1 MRIRFGYVSQALSL
15 WDSSASRT
23 MTYTS
28 WGKLDEKE
36 RKEKLLRIT
45 KINFEN
51 TKRMIYF
58 NIAHGIP
65 LYRMSSSV
73 VPLATHPEAGWDFV
87 KPYKKLLKEIGT
99 LVKKHGIRT
108 SLHPNQYTLFTSDRK
123 HVTEN
128 AVKDMQYHY
137 DIFKA
142 MGLEDEA
149 VINIHVGGAY
159 GDKETAL
166 KRFDQNF
173 PLIPEEIRKIT
184 TLENDDKTYTTE
196 ETLRVCQKHN
206 VKMVFDYHHHLAN
219 LSETPIEKLLPEI
232 YKTWSNSKLVP
243 KLHMSSPKSE
253 KMYRAHSDYIDIEY
267 FEPLLKLLKE
277 LGEDVDIMIEA
288 KAKDKAVLKLMD
300 ELEKKRGIKRVA
312 GGVIEL

>member
-1 MRIRFGYVSQALSL
+1 VRIRFGYVSQAISL
-15 WDSSASRT
+15 WDASASKT

-28 WGKLDEKE
+28 WSKLPVDE
-36 RKEKLLRIT
+36 RTEKLLKIT
-45 KINFEN
+45 KTNFIN
-51 TKRMIYF
+51 TKRMIHY

-73 VPLATHPEAGWDFV
+73 VPLSTHPEAGWNFV
-87 KPYKKLLKEIGT
+87 LPYKSLLKEIGD
-99 LVKKHGIRT
+99 LVKANNIRT
-108 SLHPNQYTLFTSDRK
+108 SLHPNQYTLFTSERNQ
-123 HVTEN
+123 VTEN

-142 MGLEDEA
+142 MGLEKDT

-166 KRFDQNF
+166 QRFDKNF
-173 PLIPEEIRKIT
+173 PKIPDEIREIT

-196 ETLRVCQKHN
+196 ETLKVCQKHG
-206 VKMVFDYHHHLAN
+206 VKMVFDYHHHMAN
-219 LSETPIEKLLPEI
+219 PCETPLIELLPNI
-232 YKTWSNSKLVP
+232 YDTWRHSKYVP
-243 KLHMSSPKSE
+243 KLHLSSPKSE
-253 KMYRAHSDYIDIEY
+253 KMYRAHSDYVDIEY

-277 LGEDVDIMIEA
+277 LGQDVDIMIEA

>member
-15 WDSSASRT
+15 WDSSASKT
-23 MTYTS
+23 MTFAS
-28 WGKLDEKE
+28 WSKLE
-36 RKEKLLRIT
+36 REERIEKLLRIT
-45 KINFEN
+45 KTNFEN
-51 TKRMIYF
+51 TKRMVHY

-73 VPLATHPEAGWDFV
+73 VPLATHPEAGWDFTT
-87 KPYKKLLKEIGT
+87 PYKTLLQEIGVLIKT
-99 LVKKHGIRT
+99 HNIRT
-108 SLHPNQYTLFTSDRK
+108 SLHPNQFTLFTSDRK
-123 HVTEN
+123 SVTDN
-128 AVKDMQYHY
+128 AIKDLQYHY

-142 MGLEDEA
+142 MGIEDDA

-159 GDKETAL
+159 GDKEKAL
-166 KRFDQNF
+166 KRFDKNF
-173 PLIPEEIRKIT
+173 RRIPKEIRKVV

-196 ETLRVCQKHN
+196 ETLRVCQKHK

-219 LSETPIEKLLPEI
+219 LCETPLEQLLPEI
-232 YKTWSNSKLVP
+232 YETWSQSHLLP

-267 FEPLLKLLKE
+267 FEPLLKVLKE
-277 LGEDVDIMIEA
+277 IGKDVDIMIEA

-312 GGVIEL
+312 GGIIEI

>member
-15 WDSSASRT
+15 WDSSASKT
-23 MTYTS
+23 MTFAS
-28 WGKLDEKE
+28 WSKLESEE
-36 RKEKLLRIT
+36 RTEKLLRIT

-51 TKRMIYF
+51 TKRMIHY

-73 VPLATHPEAGWDFV
+73 VPLATHPEAGWDFTT
-87 KPYKKLLKEIGT
+87 PYKALLKEIGALIKT
-99 LVKKHGIRT
+99 HNIRT
-108 SLHPNQYTLFTSDRK
+108 SLHPNQFTLFTSERK
-123 HVTEN
+123 SVTDN
-128 AVKDMQYHY
+128 AIKDLQYHY

-142 MGLEDEA
+142 MGIEDDA

-159 GDKETAL
+159 GDKEKAL
-166 KRFDQNF
+166 KRFDKNF
-173 PLIPEEIRKIT
+173 KRIPKEIRKVV

-196 ETLRVCQKHN
+196 ETLQVCQKHK

-219 LSETPIEKLLPEI
+219 LSDTPLEQLLPEI
-232 YKTWSNSKLVP
+232 YETWSQSHLIP

-267 FEPLLKLLKE
+267 FEPLLKVLKE
-277 LGEDVDIMIEA
+277 IGKDVDIMIEA

-312 GGVIEL
+312 GGIIEI

>member
-15 WDSSASRT
+15 WNSSASRT
-23 MTYTS
+23 MTYTN
-28 WGKLDEKE
+28 WAKQDEKE
-36 RKEKLLRIT
+36 RKEKLLKIT
-45 KINFEN
+45 KNNFEK
-51 TKRMIYF
+51 TKRMVHF

-87 KPYKKLLKEIGT
+87 NPYKQLLQEIGT

-128 AVKDMQYHY
+128 AIKDMQYHY

-142 MGLEDEA
+142 MGLENEA

-159 GDKETAL
+159 GDKEKAI
-166 KRFDQNF
+166 KRFDKNF
-173 PLIPEEIRKIT
+173 PLIPEEVRKIT

-196 ETLRVCQKHN
+196 ETLQVCQKHG

-219 LSETPIEKLLPEI
+219 LGDKPLEELLPLVFD
-232 YKTWSNSKLVP
+232 TWSQSHLPP

-253 KMYRAHSDYIDIEY
+253 KMYRAHSDYIDLEY

-277 LGEDVDIMIEA
+277 LGKDVDIMIEA
-288 KAKDKAVLKLMD
+288 KAKDKAVLALMD
-300 ELEKKRGIKRVA
+300 QLEKKRGIKRID
-312 GGVIEL
+312 GGVIEI